1 MMKKRLKQILVAV
14 LLSVIILFLSIVISE
29 YKFKNDIIIGMK
41 PKEIEDIYGKPDLV
55 SRDSNDLIYTYRS
68 FWNKTVFVFSK
79 KDSKLKTKWR
89 ENWYFIY
96 GNEVN
101 N

>member
-1 MMKKRLKQILVAV
+1 MIKKRFKRVSLAV
-14 LLSVIILFLSIVISE
+14 LLSVILLLLLVVISE

-55 SRDSNDLIYTYRS
+55 SRDSTDLVYTYRN
-68 FWNKTVFVFSK
+68 FWNKTVFVFHK
-79 KDSKLKTKWR
+79 KDDKLKTKWR

>member
-1 MMKKRLKQILVAV
+1 MMKKRFKQILIVI
-14 LLSVIILFLSIVISE
+14 LLLVVISLSYIIISE
-29 YKFKNDIIIGMK
+29 YKFKNNIIIGMELV
-41 PKEIEDIYGKPDLV
+41 EIQKLYGKADKV
-55 SRDSNDLIYTYRS
+55 TENEKDIIYIYYST
-68 FWNKTVFVFSK
+68 FNKTVFVFSK
-79 KDSKLKTKWR
+79 KEGKLKTKWK

>member
-1 MMKKRLKQILVAV
+1 MMKKGLKQILVAV
-14 LLSVIILFLSIVISE
+14 LLSVIILFLPIVISE

-55 SRDSNDLIYTYRS
+55 LRDSTDLVYMYRN
-68 FWNKTVFVFSK
+68 FWNKTVFVFHK

>member
-1 MMKKRLKQILVAV
+1 MMKKRLKQILIAI
-14 LLSVIILFLSIVISE
+14 LLLVIISFSYIIISE
-29 YKFKNDIIIGMK
+29 YKFKNDITIGMI
-41 PKEIEDIYGKPDLV
+41 PQEIENIYGKPDLV
-55 SRDSNDLIYTYRS
+55 SRDSTDLVYTYRN
-68 FWNKTVFVFSK
+68 WNKTVFVFSK